1 MDRKSVK
8 THKNNTVVKDNFNQR
23 KRAEKA
29 PQKKMEERL
38 RFEEKRFRSI
48 AENSLDIIVL
58 LNREG
63 VVTYINRAI
72 EKTLGFK
79 PEERIGANGLDLV
92 HPDDLKSLTDE
103 FNILATDTNSPVIY
117 GETRLRHK
125 NGRWYTFETVG
136 SNLVHNNVV
145 EAVIVNHRDI
155 TKRKKAE
162 TSLRQEQQFSKLVL
176 DNLPGIFYLF
186 TYPEKRL
193 VFWNKQSET
202 LLGYSV
208 EEMQGR
214 LITEWLPPEN
224 RELALQAIEEAME
237 KGHNS
242 METPVITKNGHQIP
256 FFHTG
261 IKFETHGQ
269 SYFVGIGV
277 DITESKKTEEELKK
291 SEEKYRSI
299 FENAMEGIY
308 QSTTEGRFITV
319 NGALSRMA
327 GYDSPEEFIES
338 IKDIGTQLYV
348 HPEDRKRFLEIMA
361 KKGFINNFEVELCKK
376 DGSIFW
382 VVINSRIVKN
392 EQGEILYTEGLIED
406 ITRRK
411 NAEKQLHKSLES
423 LKKAVGATIQVLTS
437 ALRIRDPYTAGHQS
451 RSSHL
456 AWTIAREMGLPQEKI
471 DGIQMA
477 GSIHDIGKL
486 AVPTEILT
494 KPSKLT
500 DIEFSLIKEHSKSG
514 YETLRDVESPWPLAE
529 IVHQHHERINGSGYP
544 RKLKENEILMEARIL
559 AVADVVEAMSSHR
572 PYRASLGIEV
582 ALKEIEKNKGILYD
596 DAVSD
601 ACLKLFREK
610 GYQLT

>member
-1 MDRKSVK
+1 M
-8 THKNNTVVKDNFNQR
+8 T
-23 KRAEKA
+23 
-29 PQKKMEERL
+29 
-38 RFEEKRFRSI
+38 
-48 AENSLDIIVL
+48 
-58 LNREG
+58 
-63 VVTYINRAI
+63 
-72 EKTLGFK
+72 
-79 PEERIGANGLDLV
+79 
-92 HPDDLKSLTDE
+92 
-103 FNILATDTNSPVIY
+103 
-117 GETRLRHK
+117 
-125 NGRWYTFETVG
+125 
-136 SNLVHNNVV
+136 LVHNNVV

-162 TSLRQEQQFSKLVL
+162 TALRQEQQFSKLVL

-193 VFWNKQSET
+193 VFWNKLSET

-208 EEMQGR
+208 EEMKGR

-382 VVINSRIVKN
+382 VVINSRTVK
-392 EQGEILYTEGLIED
+392 
-406 ITRRK
+406 
-411 NAEKQLHKSLES
+411 
-423 LKKAVGATIQVLTS
+423 
-437 ALRIRDPYTAGHQS
+437 
-451 RSSHL
+451 
-456 AWTIAREMGLPQEKI
+456 
-471 DGIQMA
+471 
-477 GSIHDIGKL
+477 
-486 AVPTEILT
+486 
-494 KPSKLT
+494 
-500 DIEFSLIKEHSKSG
+500 
-514 YETLRDVESPWPLAE
+514 
-529 IVHQHHERINGSGYP
+529 
-544 RKLKENEILMEARIL
+544 
-559 AVADVVEAMSSHR
+559 
-572 PYRASLGIEV
+572 
-582 ALKEIEKNKGILYD
+582 
-596 DAVSD
+596 
-601 ACLKLFREK
+601 
-610 GYQLT
+610 